1 MSKTDEKISV
11 KGAIGELLYE
21 HECVI
26 VPKFGGFVKEYK
38 PSSFDYV
45 QGKISPPSSL
55 LSFNDNLVVDDG
67 LLVDFYKKTN
77 RITLQ
82 KAQEDV
88 KRFAKKSKITL
99 ENREVVSLPKVGRL
113 LKDYENLIKFI
124 PENHNFNTETFG
136 LPKVRYYPILREI
149 PENEEVATS
158 VVAAA
163 TAVAPKKRVVPKRKS
178 EKKRRSQRVARIAIP
193 VAIVIMLASA
203 YTVMSK
209 FDDNQSITELEEQG
223 IINQDKIPVNVSPV
237 EEPVNGDEEPVNSI
251 MDPIEHADIEAH
263 AEDLTGI
270 ENATNDDAESFNE
283 AEDEAISNPTVPD
296 VVEAS
301 GTIIFVGYFTKQ
313 KGVNKTIAKIK
324 KNNWT
329 PYTKSIS
336 SGTRVGLIVPEGES
350 ANSLLKKVEKIF
362 NEGAFIEY

>member
-67 LLVDFYKKTN
+67 LLIDFYKRKN
-77 RITLQ
+77 KISLQ

-88 KRFAKKSKITL
+88 KLFAKKSKITL

-149 PENEEVATS
+149 PENEEAVAPAVAT
-158 VVAAA
+158 AAI
-163 TAVAPKKRVVPKRKS
+163 PKKRVTPKRKT
-178 EKKRRSQRVARIAIP
+178 EKRRRSQQVARIAIP
-193 VAIVIMLASA
+193 VVIVIMLASA
-203 YTVMSK
+203 YTVMSR
-209 FDDNQSITELEEQG
+209 FDNSKPIAELEEKASG
-223 IINQDKIPVNVSPV
+223 NSGKVPVNVSPV
-237 EEPVNGDEEPVNSI
+237 EETVNGDEEPDNSTI
-251 MDPIEHADIEAH
+251 DPINHADEEAH
-263 AEDLTGI
+263 AEDMTDI
-270 ENATNDDAESFNE
+270 ETATNDYTEDINE
-283 AEDEAISNPTVPD
+283 PEEEVIASPSVPD
-296 VVEAS
+296 VIEAS
-301 GTIIFVGYFTKQ
+301 GTIIYVGYFSKQ
-313 KGVNKTIAKIK
+313 KGVDKTVAKIK

-336 SGTRVGLIVPEGES
+336 SGTRVGLIVPEGDS
-350 ANSLLKKVEKIF
+350 ANVLLKKVEKIF
-362 NEGAFIEY
+362 SEGAFIEN

>member
-67 LLVDFYKKTN
+67 LLIDFYKRKN
-77 RITLQ
+77 RISLK

-149 PENEEVATS
+149 PENEEAVAP
-158 VVAAA
+158 VAA
-163 TAVAPKKRVVPKRKS
+163 TATISKKRIVPKRK
-178 EKKRRSQRVARIAIP
+178 KGKRRSQQVARIAIP
-193 VAIVIMLASA
+193 VVIVIMLASA
-203 YTVMSK
+203 YTVMSR
-209 FDDNQSITELEEQG
+209 FDNNKSIVELEEQA
-223 IINQDKIPVNVSPV
+223 ILNQDKIPVNVSPT
-237 EEPVNGDEEPVNSI
+237 EEPVNGDEELDNSTI
-251 MDPIEHADIEAH
+251 DPTNHSDAEGH
-263 AEDLTGI
+263 AEEMTDMETV
-270 ENATNDDAESFNE
+270 TDDYTEDIKE
-283 AEDEAISNPTVPD
+283 PEDEVVSSSSVPD

-301 GTIIFVGYFTKQ
+301 GTIIYVGYFTKQ
-313 KGVNKTIAKIK
+313 KGVDKTVAKIK

-336 SGTRVGLIVPEGES
+336 SGTRVGLIVSEGES
-350 ANSLLKKVEKIF
+350 ANSLLKKVEKVF
-362 NEGAFIEY
+362 NEGAFIED